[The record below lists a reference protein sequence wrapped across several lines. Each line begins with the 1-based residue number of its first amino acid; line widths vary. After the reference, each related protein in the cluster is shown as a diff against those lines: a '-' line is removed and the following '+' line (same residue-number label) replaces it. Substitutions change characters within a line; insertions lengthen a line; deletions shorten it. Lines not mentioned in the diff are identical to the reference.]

1 MASSNPFGE
10 DSDEGNPFGD
20 PEDTDP
26 PVAAAVSAVD
36 NVRAGDPGNTA
47 AAAAAAHNPFEQT
60 TGVISKSRPAG
71 PRPRKAAAPPPPST
85 PKQQQVSAV
94 VSPAAAAGA
103 VSASRPEAAPA
114 PLSRASVTPKLS
126 MRMSASIVKSLI
138 PAEESTA
145 QHHELFLQEI
155 EAVDEY
161 WGPTFRGVYEAGQHE
176 VFLER
181 LEDRIKKHDKDIEKM
196 CSHHYQGFIESVR
209 DLLRVRS
216 QATQLKREVEGVDKE
231 MRGSCARVVAGA
243 ELLVK
248 ARNTESNISAT
259 IESLS
264 LCLPV
269 LAMFTKLSKQMRD
282 KKYHPALKTLEQLE
296 QNHLPKIAN
305 YRFSKQ
311 MREQIPILR
320 ESIKQSSMTDLKD
333 FLENIRKFSPKMGE
347 IAMRHAVEQ
356 LEDKTY
362 EALSESTF
370 DTEEDLSAPDLVD
383 FGPVYRCLH
392 IYTVLGER
400 ETYERYYRKQRA
412 QQCTLTLT
420 PPNNMHE
427 DIDGYGAYFHG
438 IVGFFVCEDHIL
450 NTGGGLVSKG
460 YLEEVWGGAT
470 AKIVATLRTHTAYCT
485 DAGLMLRIK
494 NLVMLF
500 ASTLKTY
507 GYNVERLYELLQ
519 ELRDHYNEVLMQRW
533 DSIIFYKH
541 IIIIVLSRWVTQFRD
556 IFDADN
562 YHPIQI
568 SSLVEYT
575 DITSSFPHQ
584 NAALEAAPFPK
595 QFPFSV
601 EFSNFD
607 FDL

>member
-26 PVAAAVSAVD
+26 PVPAAVSAVD
-36 NVRAGDPGNTA
+36 NVRAGDPGNT
-47 AAAAAAHNPFEQT
+47 AAAAAHNPFEQT

-114 PLSRASVTPKLS
+114 PAPLSRASVTPKLS
-126 MRMSASIVKSLI
+126 MKVSASIVKSLI

-533 DSIIFYKH
+533 DST
-541 IIIIVLSRWVTQFRD
+541 L
-556 IFDADN
+556 
-562 YHPIQI
+562 
-568 SSLVEYT
+568 L
-575 DITSSFPHQ
+575 
-584 NAALEAAPFPK
+584 
-595 QFPFSV
+595 
-601 EFSNFD
+601 
-607 FDL
+607 

>member
-26 PVAAAVSAVD
+26 SVPAAVSAVD

-103 VSASRPEAAPA
+103 VSASHPEAAPAPA

-533 DSIIFYKH
+533 DSTIFYKH
-541 IIIIVLSRWVTQFRD
+541 INILLSLLSSSRWVTQFRD

-601 EFSNFD
+601 RV
-607 FDL
+607 L

>member
-26 PVAAAVSAVD
+26 SVPAAVSAVD

-114 PLSRASVTPKLS
+114 PAPLSRASVTPKLS
-126 MRMSASIVKSLI
+126 MKMSASIVKSLI

-533 DSIIFYKH
+533 DSTHFYKH
-541 IIIIVLSRWVTQFRD
+541 IT
-556 IFDADN
+556 
-562 YHPIQI
+562 H
-568 SSLVEYT
+568 YT
-575 DITSSFPHQ
+575 FNLDG
-584 NAALEAAPFPK
+584 
-595 QFPFSV
+595 
-601 EFSNFD
+601 
-607 FDL
+607 

>member
-26 PVAAAVSAVD
+26 PVPAGVSAVD

-47 AAAAAAHNPFEQT
+47 AAAAAAHNNPFEQT

-114 PLSRASVTPKLS
+114 PAPLSRASVTPKLS
-126 MRMSASIVKSLI
+126 MKMSASIVKSLI

-533 DSIIFYKH
+533 DSTHFYKH
-541 IIIIVLSRWVTQFRD
+541 IT
-556 IFDADN
+556 
-562 YHPIQI
+562 H
-568 SSLVEYT
+568 YT
-575 DITSSFPHQ
+575 FNLDG
-584 NAALEAAPFPK
+584 
-595 QFPFSV
+595 
-601 EFSNFD
+601 
-607 FDL
+607 